1 MGREMD
7 LAKASPFF
15 PHRKRRKITAYDIFQ
30 KVGPDHD
37 DYLRDGL
44 SFLQNENIQSV
55 VLLRG

>member
-1 MGREMD
+1 MD
-7 LAKASPFF
+7 LAKASPFS

-44 SFLQNENIQSV
+44 RFLQNKNIQSV
-55 VLLRG
+55 VLLMG